1 MPTKCGGIRK
11 SRLRLVRPSVR
22 PIVRFSSTQ
31 PDAHCL
37 MSAAASYVVRYGFRR
52 RVINPSLKNSPQ
64 ARVAYYPCT
73 YYLCA
78 TEKNSFKNSSQICAA
93 VILTPDNSP
102 RSCIATKSFRQKSY
116 QSFRLFGRSAKYAT
130 ILRTYSDNSLII
142 PCDYA
147 ASFSSGLFPIVL
159 LLAQCRRIQSASLSL
174 MCRRKT
180 RRHAVCRIPFQQ
192 CRSRRNRQ
200 AATTNPLIRCG
211 KHRRSGPQAAE
222 TPLNL
227 HPHSHQTKRGG
238 SLLAVKPRAKPL
250 TGKAKHF
257 GVRKP
262 QDKPCNRRPYS
273 DY

>member
-1 MPTKCGGIRK
+1 MTTKCGGIRK
-11 SRLRLVRPSVR
+11 SRLRLVRPFVR
-22 PIVRFSSTQ
+22 PVVRFSSTR

-37 MSAAASYVVRYGFRR
+37 MSAAASYVVRYGLRR
-52 RVINPSLKNSPQ
+52 RIINQSLKNSPQ
-64 ARVAYYPCT
+64 DRVAHYPC
-73 YYLCA
+73 A
-78 TEKNSFKNSSQICAA
+78 TAKNSFKNGSHIRAA
-93 VILTPDNSP
+93 VILTSDNSP

-116 QSFRLFGRSAKYAT
+116 QSSRLVGRSAKCAT
-130 ILRTYSDNSLII
+130 ILRTYSDNSVII

-147 ASFSSGLFPIVL
+147 ASSSCGVFPVVL

-180 RRHAVCRIPFQQ
+180 RRHAVCRIPFRQ

-211 KHRRSGPQAAE
+211 KHRRAGPQTAE

-238 SLLAVKPRAKPL
+238 SMLAVKPRAKPL
-250 TGKAKHF
+250 TGKTKQF

-273 DY
+273 DN